1 MAISHNNER
10 EKLNKDEQNL
20 ISCDKIES
28 INLLKGIKSRYILID
43 RFTYEGLDMVLLE
56 YIRTWSSTNL
66 ELPGLHCLFIFIFLL
81 TNNKTNFL
89 EIDKICVLW
98 SEDSNAS
105 RAQIIPSAPEN
116 PEALILSSDLDN
128 TNLEAKILPQEN
140 LEIKNPAFNIVEG
153 VEFTVACD
161 VKNPLYGPVG
171 AAFVYSPQKGATPD
185 QVVELDNGLRNLDKV
200 FQQHF
205 NRSIA
210 LVSGAGAAGGLGAGC
225 LVFLGAR
232 LIPGIDYVIESIGLE
247 KEITAANY
255 IITGEGGFDTQS
267 LQGKV
272 VGHIADLARKYNKKI
287 YVICGESLIDDSDY
301 TALGIAKVSSLVAF
315 AHSKEEAISAPERF
329 IPAAVKALF

>member
-1 MAISHNNER
+1 MAIRHNDER

-20 ISCDKIES
+20 ISCDKMES

-128 TNLEAKILPQEN
+128 TNLEAQILPQEN
-140 LEIKNPAFNIVEG
+140 LEIKNPEFVIEG
-153 VEFTVACD
+153 VSLKHSDKDTNSLSLNIQINEVFGNFKINNEYHVEHKHEIENTKFAKILSVSLFYAFIFLLVVA
-161 VKNPLYGPVG
+161 
-171 AAFVYSPQKGATPD
+171 T
-185 QVVELDNGLRNLDKV
+185 
-200 FQQHF
+200 
-205 NRSIA
+205 
-210 LVSGAGAAGGLGAGC
+210 
-225 LVFLGAR
+225 
-232 LIPGIDYVIESIGLE
+232 
-247 KEITAANY
+247 ITA
-255 IITGEGGFDTQS
+255 F
-267 LQGKV
+267 LQEVYVNFQDENKV
-272 VGHIADLARKYNKKI
+272 KK
-287 YVICGESLIDDSDY
+287 
-301 TALGIAKVSSLVAF
+301 
-315 AHSKEEAISAPERF
+315 
-329 IPAAVKALF
+329 